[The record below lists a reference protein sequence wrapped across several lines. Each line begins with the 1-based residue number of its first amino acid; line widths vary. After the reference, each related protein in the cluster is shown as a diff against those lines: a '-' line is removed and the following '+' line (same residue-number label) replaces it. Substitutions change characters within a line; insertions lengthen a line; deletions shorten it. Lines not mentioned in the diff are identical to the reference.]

1 MAWTRYQKAL
11 IRDIEAEVRVK
22 GPATV
27 AEELEVSE
35 AAVREL
41 APEESRKHDEAH
53 ANR

>member
-1 MAWTRYQKAL
+1 MAWTSYQKAL

-27 AEELEVSE
+27 AEELEIPEECVGQ
-35 AAVREL
+35 L